1 MWGHLL
7 LCAAAACLAVLLS
20 SLMEIW
26 NTSTDPQ
33 HRQFM
38 AIEKDDLLVTNLE
51 GTEWSLAQL
60 EFMSLIDTS
69 IYMAASGT
77 NRSKLTRDKLTPH
90 LSDLSLS
97 AHSLQ
102 KGEENNLLC
111 RNAAALAMR
120 VPDHSI
126 VYLPY
131 KQFYS

>member
-33 HRQFM
+33 QIQFM

-60 EFMSLIDTS
+60 DTS

-111 RNAAALAMR
+111 RNAAALVMR